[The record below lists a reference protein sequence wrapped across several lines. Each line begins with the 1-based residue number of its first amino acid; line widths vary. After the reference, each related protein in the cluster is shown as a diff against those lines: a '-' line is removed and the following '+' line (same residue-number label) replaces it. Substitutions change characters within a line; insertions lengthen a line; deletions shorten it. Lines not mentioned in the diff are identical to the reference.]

1 MDQFDES
8 FTGLVRRVR
17 SGDPAAAAELVRQ
30 FEPEVRV
37 RVRTWLRL
45 RGGEFRRTFDS
56 MDVCQSVLAN
66 FFVRASAGQ
75 FELEAP
81 DNLMGLLA
89 VMARNKLCEYVKR
102 QQAERRDIRRTG
114 EIGSDV
120 RLPTDDVTPSRVVA
134 GRELLAEFRSRLS
147 EEERR
152 IGDLRMADCG
162 WAQVATELG
171 GSAEARRKQW
181 SRAVD
186 RVARQLGL
194 DDEQGAPF
202 L

>member
-1 MDQFDES
+1 MDDFEES

-17 SGDPAAAAELVRQ
+17 SGDPEAAAELVRQ
-30 FEPEVRV
+30 FEPEVRI

-75 FELEAP
+75 YELAAP

-102 QQAERRDIRRTG
+102 QQAERRDVRRTS
-114 EIGSDV
+114 EIGSESM
-120 RLPTDDVTPSRVVA
+120 LPADQVTPSRIVA

-147 EEERR
+147 EEERG

-162 WAQVATELG
+162 WAQVAAELG
-171 GSAEARRKQW
+171 GSAEGRRKQW
-181 SRAVD
+181 ARAVD
-186 RVARQLGL
+186 RVARELGL
-194 DDEQGAPF
+194 DDEAGVSF
-202 L
+202 S